1 MNIRPWRG
9 VVKTQC
15 FTVVTRCAQLA
26 GLAITTGTICAVSA
40 EELVVDPVAA
50 AHRLLGATL
59 TGRGVRAVVVEVEAY
74 GGVPDG
80 PWPDAAAHSYR
91 GRSGRNA
98 VMFGPPGR
106 LYTYRS
112 HGIHVCANVACGP
125 DGTAAAV
132 LLRAGAVETGT
143 EVAQARR
150 GESVRGVALARG
162 PGNLCSALGIAMD
175 DNGIDLFDPDGP
187 VTLTLN
193 DADDALVA
201 LSGPRVGVSQA
212 ADRPWRLWL
221 AGRPEVSAYRRSPR
235 APGPGASD

>member
-1 MNIRPWRG
+1 MG
-9 VVKTQC
+9 AVGAA
-15 FTVVTRCAQLA
+15 AQLV
-26 GLAITTGTICAVSA
+26 G
-40 EELVVDPVAA
+40 DPVAA
-50 AHRLLGATL
+50 ARKLLGATL
-59 TGRGVRAVVVEVEAY
+59 VGRAVRAVVVEVEAY

-112 HGIHVCANVACGP
+112 HGIHVCANVSCGP

-132 LLRAGAVETGT
+132 LLRAAALEEGAD
-143 EVAQARR
+143 VARARR
-150 GESVRGVALARG
+150 GEAIRPVALARG
-162 PGNLCSALGIAMD
+162 PGNLCSALGITMD
-175 DNGIDLFDPDGP
+175 DNGIDLFDPGSP

-193 DADDALVA
+193 DPLTAV
-201 LSGPRVGVSQA
+201 SGPRVGVSQA
-212 ADRPWRLWL
+212 ADRPWRLWV

-235 APGPGASD
+235 APAPGASD

>member
-1 MNIRPWRG
+1 M
-9 VVKTQC
+9 KSSC
-15 FTVVTRCAQLA
+15 DEYSAQDVELSRS
-26 GLAITTGTICAVSA
+26 GLDWCTICAVSA
-40 EELVVDPVAA
+40 ERLLVDPVAA
-50 AHRLLGATL
+50 AHRLLGAII
-59 TGRGVRAVVVEVEAY
+59 TGRDVRAVVVEVEAY

-112 HGIHVCANVACGP
+112 HGIHVCANVVCGP

-132 LLRAGAVETGT
+132 LLRAAAVEEGLD
-143 EVAQARR
+143 VAQARR
-150 GESVRGVALARG
+150 GAAVRTIALARG
-162 PGNLCSALGIAMD
+162 PGNLCSALGIAMS
-175 DNGIDLFDPDGP
+175 DNEIDLFDPHGP
-187 VTLTLN
+187 VTLALN
-193 DADDALVA
+193 ETDGA

-235 APGPGASD
+235 APAPGASD

>member
-1 MNIRPWRG
+1 
-9 VVKTQC
+9 VV
-15 FTVVTRCAQLA
+15 ADPL
-26 GLAITTGTICAVSA
+26 S
-40 EELVVDPVAA
+40 VDPVAA

-59 TGRGVRAVVVEVEAY
+59 TGRGVRAIVVEVEAY

-91 GRSGRNA
+91 GLSGRNA

-112 HGIHVCANVACGP
+112 HGIHVCANVSCAP

-132 LLRAGAVETGT
+132 LLRAAALKDGT
-143 EVAQARR
+143 EVARTRR
-150 GESVRGVALARG
+150 GELVRAVALARG
-162 PGNLCSALGIAMD
+162 PGNLCSAMGITMD

-187 VTLTLN
+187 VTLELN
-193 DADDALVA
+193 EPLTAVA
-201 LSGPRVGVSQA
+201 GPRVGVSQA
-212 ADRPWRLWL
+212 ADRTWRLWL

-235 APGPGASD
+235 APAPGASG

>member
-1 MNIRPWRG
+1 M
-9 VVKTQC
+9 VE
-15 FTVVTRCAQLA
+15 AADQL
-26 GLAITTGTICAVSA
+26 L
-40 EELVVDPVAA
+40 VDPVAA

-59 TGRGVRAVVVEVEAY
+59 SCRGVRAVVVEVEAY

-112 HGIHVCANVACGP
+112 HGIHVCANVSCGP

-132 LLRAGAVETGT
+132 LLRAAAIEDGAD
-143 EVAQARR
+143 VARARR
-150 GESVRGVALARG
+150 GELVRAPALARG
-162 PGNLCSALGIAMD
+162 PGNLCAALGIVMD
-175 DNGIDLFDPDGP
+175 DNGVDVFDPASP
-187 VTLTLN
+187 VLVELHEPLT
-193 DADDALVA
+193 AQ
-201 LSGPRVGVSQA
+201 SGPRVGVSQA

-221 AGRPEVSAYRRSPR
+221 PGRPEVSAYRRSPR
-235 APGPGASD
+235 APAPGTSD